1 MDFVSQE
8 AAAAGRHAAEYVA
21 AGEDKIFNEKK
32 YVIVPKGGVRYTV
45 PSSINPAK
53 MDDEQVIRFRVGD
66 VYKNRYTSVYV
77 NGERIVHR
85 KRPVMAPGEME
96 EVKLKKE
103 QFMDCPEETEIIVT
117 IEEA

>member
-1 MDFVSQE
+1 M
-8 AAAAGRHAAEYVA
+8 
-21 AGEDKIFNEKK
+21 
-32 YVIVPKGGVRYTV
+32 
-45 PSSINPAK
+45 
-53 MDDEQVIRFRVGD
+53 
-66 VYKNRYTSVYV
+66 